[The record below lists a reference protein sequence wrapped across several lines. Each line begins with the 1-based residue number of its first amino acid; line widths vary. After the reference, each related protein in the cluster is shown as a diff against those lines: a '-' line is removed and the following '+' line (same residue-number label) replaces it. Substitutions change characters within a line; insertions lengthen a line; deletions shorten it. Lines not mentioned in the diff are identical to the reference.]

1 MKRTTLSIAA
11 ICGILFALAVPTFA
25 SVVET
30 GLLYQGQSD
39 EYSIKL
45 YAGTTYEIAAI
56 SDTYDCDLDLYVYD
70 SDGDIVA
77 VDNTNSS
84 DAYVTYKPSRTQ
96 VVTIEVHAHSGDFE
110 YALAVAP

>member
-84 DAYVTYKPSRTQ
+84 DAYVTCLLYPSDAADDLLCVDIGGRRL
-96 VVTIEVHAHSGDFE
+96 H
-110 YALAVAP
+110 